1 MNHIIL
7 ASADPPSPIIP
18 MLLTLIFIGAYVFIF
33 ALIIITLIRV
43 SRYFRN
49 AGKEQKLL
57 RLELGK
63 LADEVHQIRQEMKE
77 DKSHNSP
84 TLS

>member
-1 MNHIIL
+1 MNALFL
-7 ASADPPSPIIP
+7 ANAAGPSPIAP

-49 AGKEQKLL
+49 AGKEQKLI

-63 LADEVHQIRQEMKE
+63 LADEVQQIHRELKE
-77 DKSHNSP
+77 DKSRNSP
-84 TLS
+84 AVN

>member
-1 MNHIIL
+1 MIDIFL
-7 ASADPPSPIIP
+7 ANAARPSSIAP
-18 MLLTLIFIGAYVFIF
+18 MLLTLIIIGAYVFIF

-63 LADEVHQIRQEMKE
+63 LADEVHQIRQEMKD
-77 DKSHNSP
+77 DKSRHSHTVN
-84 TLS
+84 